1 MVKAIQLIIINN
13 RIASHRI
20 EESVILFIKNIMFT
34 FKHTIFNTSA
44 MYINLFYI
52 NQNNF
57 KEFKMLEEN
66 NSQSNQ
72 TIISRNTDEKFCSF
86 CGKIIN
92 KDDEICSHC
101 GARQMMYPAK
111 KWSTLLLLCIFIPS
125 THRFYAGKPI
135 TAILFMITGGG
146 FLIWWIID
154 IIMILTKNFKDSQG
168 RKITS

>member
-1 MVKAIQLIIINN
+1 MMDAADLVIND
-13 RIASHRI
+13 AY
-20 EESVILFIKNIMFT
+20 L
-34 FKHTIFNTSA
+34 
-44 MYINLFYI
+44 
-52 NQNNF
+52 
-57 KEFKMLEEN
+57 KMLEEN

-111 KWSTLLLLCIFIPS
+111 KWSTLLLLCIFLPEFAA
-125 THRFYAGKPI
+125 HRFYAGKPI
-135 TAILFMITGGG
+135 TAILFILTAGG

-168 RKITS
+168 RKITL

>member
-1 MVKAIQLIIINN
+1 
-13 RIASHRI
+13 
-20 EESVILFIKNIMFT
+20 MFT

-72 TIISRNTDEKFCSF
+72 AIISRNTDEKFCSF